1 MYFTAIKNNDKKY
14 TFHLKYLVY
23 SLFLGL
29 GGKCWQTVEGEVS
42 NLYCNIKR
50 ALKLC
55 TLIVV
60 VVT

>member
-23 SLFLGL
+23 SLVFGPWWKVLADS
-29 GGKCWQTVEGEVS
+29 EGEVS
-42 NLYCNIKR
+42 NLYYNIKK
-50 ALKLC
+50 ALNLC
-55 TLIVV
+55 TLTVV